1 MELSFRDM
9 QLNRILC
16 YIDFTEPEKETS
28 RSLRVE
34 DHENEIFYY
43 IIFILRVLQ
52 MTFILRVSWM
62 IFYKIWWNGFPNL
75 KSESL
80 EAGDI
85 PNSLA

>member
-43 IIFILRVLQ
+43 IIFILRVFQ

-62 IFYKIWWNGFPNL
+62 GDDILRDWWSGFTNL

-80 EAGDI
+80 EAGA
-85 PNSLA
+85 LKR